1 MRGTTNVPSCYV
13 LVRDGD
19 KILFVLRE
27 HTGFMDGKYSLP
39 AGHVEEG
46 ESFTQAAA
54 RETLEEVGLTVNPE
68 DLKHVFTQQRNEGDH
83 VRVDGF
89 FEATKWQGEPHNAE
103 PERHSK
109 IEWKDSAD
117 LSDDIMD
124 YQLHALKGILAG
136 ETYSELGWD
145 IAKTE

>member
-1 MRGTTNVPSCYV
+1 
-13 LVRDGD
+13 L
-19 KILFVLRE
+19 KRE
-27 HTGFMDGKYSLP
+27 KGSRKL
-39 AGHVEEG
+39 
-46 ESFTQAAA
+46 
-54 RETLEEVGLTVNPE
+54 L
-68 DLKHVFTQQRNEGDH
+68 
-83 VRVDGF
+83 
-89 FEATKWQGEPHNAE
+89 

>member
-46 ESFTQAAA
+46 ERFTQAAA
-54 RETLEEVGLTVNPE
+54 RAAFKNRVEG
-68 DLKHVFTQQRNEGDH
+68 QR
-83 VRVDGF
+83 RSF
-89 FEATKWQGEPHNAE
+89 
-103 PERHSK
+103 
-109 IEWKDSAD
+109 
-117 LSDDIMD
+117 
-124 YQLHALKGILAG
+124 
-136 ETYSELGWD
+136 
-145 IAKTE
+145 